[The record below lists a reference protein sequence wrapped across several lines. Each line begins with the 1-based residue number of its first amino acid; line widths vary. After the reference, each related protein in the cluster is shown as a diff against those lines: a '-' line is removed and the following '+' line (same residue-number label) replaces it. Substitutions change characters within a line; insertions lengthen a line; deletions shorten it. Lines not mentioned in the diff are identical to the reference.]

1 MAGVEPE
8 MIGWGET
15 TFDLV
20 DVEDVHE
27 AVAWAKRQLAENAG
41 PYRGVSVRDREYVIF
56 AKVPGEDRFLHVAGR
71 DPTRAPGSDNL
82 QRNPDA

>member
-1 MAGVEPE
+1 MAGVDPE

-27 AVAWAKRQLAENAG
+27 AVAWAKKQLPENAG
-41 PYRGVSVRDREYVIF
+41 PY
-56 AKVPGEDRFLHVAGR
+56 
-71 DPTRAPGSDNL
+71 
-82 QRNPDA
+82 